1 MSTPSL
7 NRVVPLTV
15 TQIAQFKREGFLVL
29 PAVLDPLF
37 CRQARDEMWEI
48 IQAHLPRIKRGEPS
62 TWTPITE
69 EESTKLKA
77 QKPLVGGDPYFSG
90 SGHRF
95 TVRNGAEEL
104 MLDLGPRALWIVA
117 EQLLGQGT
125 LVWPAGLDK
134 LGDAVGPCF
143 MCDDAVGGLV
153 SHVGH
158 EMGWP
163 TRGTFSTEWELRL
176 PKTGPVWLNGQ
187 GTRGLYCTLPKSP
200 PVGSGYPGAHSDGA
214 CYGRWRLQMSAYIDD
229 VLPNSGGFTV
239 WPGSHTRI
247 WKEQWE
253 AFQSGEKHTDKHLA
267 VRRAGGYDDPV
278 IAEIKDDTQPFDC
291 HGPAGT
297 VVLWHTKILH
307 IAGQNVSSDIIRQA
321 TIYGFLKTPAAL
333 PDPLVVDNTNG
344 DIWRDWSDEVRTIS

>member
-1 MSTPSL
+1 MSAPSL
-7 NRVVPLTV
+7 KRVVPLTV

-48 IQAHLPRIKRGEPS
+48 IHAHLPRMKRGEPS
-62 TWTPITE
+62 TWTPVTE
-69 EESTKLKA
+69 EESTKLKT
-77 QKPLVGGDPYFSG
+77 QKPLGGGDPYFSG

-117 EQLLGQGT
+117 EQLLGQET
-125 LVWPAGLDK
+125 LVWPVGLDK
-134 LGDAVGPCF
+134 LGDVVGPCF

-163 TRGTFSTEWELRL
+163 TRGPFSTEWELRL

-229 VLPNSGGFTV
+229 VPPNSGGFTV

-247 WKEQWE
+247 WKEQWD

-267 VRRAGGYDDPV
+267 VRHAGGYDDPV

-333 PDPLVVDNTNG
+333 PDSLVVDNTNG